1 MEFEKV
7 KKIIGNIID
16 IDVNKITLESTF
28 EDMHIDSLDLVE
40 IVMEIEDAFN
50 ITIEPGDDMQ
60 TVEDLIRYIRESK

>member
-28 EDMHIDSLDLVE
+28 EDMRVDSLDLVE
-40 IVMEIEDAFN
+40 IVMAIEDAFN
-50 ITIEPGDDMQ
+50 ITIEPGEDMQ